1 MKKKC
6 TGGYYALLLGEIK
19 HIYRVMKLILVF
31 LVLCVSSVFSVNVN
45 SQTARVDIAA
55 NQLQT
60 KEIIK
65 QIEEQ
70 TDYLFVYNNKKVDL
84 GRRVSLNATNIS
96 VAEAL
101 SRIFENSEVVYAME
115 GNNILLMKKDVLPQ
129 QNTRSIK
136 GTVKDQNGVPVIG
149 ANVVEKGTTNGTITD
164 VNGNFSLRVSEKA
177 ILLFSYI
184 GYNPLELPV
193 GKESVIRITMK
204 EDTQALEE
212 VVVVGYG
219 TQKKVNLTGAVNS
232 IKMEEVVGNR
242 PVTNVSS
249 ALQGVVPGLQ
259 ITAGNAHP
267 GGETKWNIR
276 GTNSINGGSP
286 LILVDNMPMDIDMV
300 DPNDI
305 ETVNILKDA
314 AASAIYGARAAFGVV
329 LITTKQ
335 AKKGDKIKLNYN
347 GNFAFSNPYNVP
359 KGASPYDLVKGLQ
372 DAGQTAD
379 ARLGCDV
386 ETWLGLLEEYRQNP
400 SAFPDGR
407 FVDEAG
413 TRFFLKENDRVK
425 DMMDKLGFQ
434 QSHNLSFSGST
445 DKTNYRISF
454 GLLNEDGILYSDK
467 DTYKRYNLS
476 SFVSTDITK
485 WLKVQADIKYADS
498 NNKWV
503 AGGVRGG
510 LWGNAMDSPTYF
522 PLKGETIDGIYYLEE
537 TPRTS
542 IILSDPVVRKN
553 RNLRTLGRAIVTLL
567 PGFTITGEYSFMLEN
582 TVKTDYDKL
591 FKFHTPVGEIR
602 PSVNNSKFRIDK
614 NSTVTHSLNI
624 FANYDKQIEN
634 HAFSAMGGY
643 NQEDYFYESNWMSKL
658 DMINGELPSI
668 SQATGELTAEDSYK
682 EYSTRSLFYRLGYIY
697 AGKYMFETNGR
708 YDGSSKFP
716 KDSRFGFFPS
726 MSLGWRLSEETF
738 MNWSDRYLSNLKL
751 RFSLG
756 TIGNQAIEPYSF
768 VPGMESYLS
777 KWLIGNAL
785 VTSLKPPALVSTGF
799 TWETVK
805 TYNYGVDLGLF
816 DQKLDMAFDYY
827 VRETKDM
834 LAPGMELPS
843 ILGADAPKE
852 NVADLKTKGW
862 ELTINWHDKIGDITY
877 RLGLNLYD
885 SRTHITKFDNEVGL
899 IYDKDNNVI
908 NRVGKEMGEI
918 WGYETDRFYTEKDFD
933 GNGKVKPGIPVVEGV
948 IPNPG
953 DILYVDKNGDGI
965 INKGKNTTSDPGD
978 MMVIGNDTKRL
989 QYGITT
995 GASYKGFDFSLFM
1008 QGVGKRDLW
1017 RSNELIFPYYSEFGT
1032 MFDHQL
1038 DYWTS
1043 ENTNAF
1049 YPRLYERALGNTS
1062 ANRNRQTKYL
1072 LDGGYF
1078 RLKNVTLSY
1087 TLPTKWYKKF
1097 SVDRV
1102 GVFFSG
1108 EDLWTHYNTPK
1119 GVDPEIEPEKNR
1131 GWAYPNMR
1139 KISFGINVTL

>member
-1 MKKKC
+1 MR
-6 TGGYYALLLGEIK
+6 L
-19 HIYRVMKLILVF
+19 
-31 LVLCVSSVFSVNVN
+31 
-45 SQTARVDIAA
+45 
-55 NQLQT
+55 
-60 KEIIK
+60 
-65 QIEEQ
+65 
-70 TDYLFVYNNKKVDL
+70 LFVFIISSIGLVQATNSYAQKATVSLEARNQTVKDVLNEIEDQSEFTFFFNNRHIDL
-84 GRRVSLNATNIS
+84 QRRVSVSEKKSDIFKVLDQIFAGTNIGYS
-96 VAEAL
+96 VLDKKIILSAEGKAL
-101 SRIFENSEVVYAME
+101 QQAGKKITGIVVDKSGE
-115 GNNILLMKKDVLPQ
+115 
-129 QNTRSIK
+129 
-136 GTVKDQNGVPVIG
+136 PVIG
-149 ANVVEKGTTNGTITD
+149 ANVVVKGTTNGTITD
-164 VNGNFSLRVSEKA
+164 VDGKFTLEVPENA
-177 ILLFSYI
+177 ILQLSYI
-184 GYNPLELPV
+184 GYNPLEIQV
-193 GKESVIRITMK
+193 GKDSLLNIVMK
-204 EDTQALEE
+204 EDTQALDE

-347 GNFAFSNPYNVP
+347 GNFAFSTPYNVP

-379 ARLGCDV
+379 ASLGCDV

-425 DMMDKLGFQ
+425 DMMDKFGFQ

-476 SFVSTDITK
+476 SFVSTDITE

-503 AGGVRGG
+503 DGGVRGG
-510 LWGNAMDSPTYF
+510 LWGSAIDGPTYF
-522 PLKGETIDGIYYLEE
+522 PLEGETIDGIYYLEE

-591 FKFHTPVGEIR
+591 FKFHTPVGDIR

-614 NSTVTHSLNI
+614 NSTVTHSLNL
-624 FANYDKQIEN
+624 FANYDKQIGN

-668 SQATGELTAEDSYK
+668 IQATGELTAEDSYK

-756 TIGNQAIEPYSF
+756 TIGNQAIDPYSF

-777 KWLIGNAL
+777 KWLVGNAL

-816 DQKLDMAFDYY
+816 DQKLDMAFNYY

-843 ILGADAPKE
+843 VLGANAPKE

-862 ELTINWHDKIGDITY
+862 ELTINWHEKIGDVAY

-885 SRTHITKFDNEVGL
+885 SRTHITQFDNEVGL

-918 WGYETDRFYTEKDFD
+918 WGYETDRFYTENDFD

-965 INKGKNTTSDPGD
+965 INKGKNTTSDSGD

-989 QYGITT
+989 QYGITA

-1017 RSNELIFPYYSEFGT
+1017 RSNGLIFPYYSEFGT

-1038 DYWTS
+1038 DYWTP

-1072 LDGGYF
+1072 LDGAYF

-1087 TLPTKWYKKF
+1087 TLPVKWYKKF

-1119 GVDPEIEPEKNR
+1119 GVDPEIEPEKGR